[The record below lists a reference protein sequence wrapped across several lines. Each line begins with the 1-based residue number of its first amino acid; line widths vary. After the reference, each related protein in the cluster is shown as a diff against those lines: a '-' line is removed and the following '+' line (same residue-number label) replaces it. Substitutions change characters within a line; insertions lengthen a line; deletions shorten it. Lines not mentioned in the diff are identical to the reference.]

1 MAVLQS
7 NFNEDIPVGYP
18 GMEASGELSNI
29 VTGTLEG
36 DDPLPFGTPAYQG
49 TGNKG
54 LTLSV
59 SAALKG
65 FAIARKG
72 LPVTADR
79 AADTFAPGDNVPLK
93 ERGVIWVNAGTAANK
108 GQQVYVVTA
117 TRVISNSSSSATAAT
132 GWFFDD
138 TISAPGLVRIA
149 RR

>member
-1 MAVLQS
+1 MAVLQ
-7 NFNEDIPVGYP
+7 NTFPEDIPVGYP
-18 GMEASGELSNI
+18 GMQASGELSNI
-29 VTGTLEG
+29 ITGTLEG
-36 DDPLPFGTPAYQG
+36 STDAAFGVPVYQG

-65 FAIARKG
+65 FTLSRSG

-79 AADTFAPGDNVPLK
+79 PADHYAPGDNVPVL
-93 ERGVIWVNAGTAANK
+93 ERGVLWVNSSTAANK
-108 GQQVYVVTA
+108 GQQVYAVTA
-117 TRVISNSSSSATAAT
+117 TGAITNSSSSATAAT

-138 TISAPGLVRIA
+138 TIGVAGLVRIA